1 VCLQVAFDF
10 TVDLSQL
17 SRQGIVEASPMSGK
31 VVAGEKTRI
40 KLKVG
45 ADHQFLRSTYCRHTQ
60 VPSTCLHLMLMQ
72 WMYMCMLYHT
82 VHPCASVLPFKAL
95 WCLLQVKAGVPS
107 RLMEPVLVS
116 VAHFEPVQ
124 VQVLVEGTYPMLAL
138 NLPRIRDDAFLEA
151 LQQAQSK

>member
-1 VCLQVAFDF
+1 LQTYSSPINLLAFD
-10 TVDLSQL
+10 
-17 SRQGIVEASPMSGK
+17 
-31 VVAGEKTRI
+31 
-40 KLKVG
+40 
-45 ADHQFLRSTYCRHTQ
+45 ADAMDVYVHVIF
-60 VPSTCLHLMLMQ
+60 
-72 WMYMCMLYHT
+72 HT
-82 VHPCASVLPFKAL
+82 VHPCKSVLPFTAL

-138 NLPRIRDDAFLEA
+138 NLPRVRDDAFLEA